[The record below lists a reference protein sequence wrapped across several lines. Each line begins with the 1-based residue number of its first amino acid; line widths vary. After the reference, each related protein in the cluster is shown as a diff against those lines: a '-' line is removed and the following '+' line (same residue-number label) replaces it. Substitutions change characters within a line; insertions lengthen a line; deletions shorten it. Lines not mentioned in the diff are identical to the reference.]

1 MSVIARPPLHCCYR
15 GHHNCFHKGS
25 LGMSCVYRTS
35 WLLCRPLGPLTPR
48 RSEMESRRLS
58 SAENTHLHTWCG
70 NRPNV
75 CSSSW
80 NERWSWDGNMFEYL
94 TVSNH
99 TNQTSRGLQQM
110 ITLFWIRF
118 FFFVVFEA
126 PCASTLMS
134 YLCKLLQQKGLS
146 MKFLYESSCCRST
159 TSVCVFTHTA
169 YTLMSL
175 PKPCL
180 NGSRFPDIFQS
191 PGCCC
196 GLSAIHSMQNMLLVY
211 FSHILFAMRYLNKHK
226 WHRKHSESVLRC
238 SSLRQREAL
247 RRSSSV

>member
-1 MSVIARPPLHCCYR
+1 MSVIARPPLHCRYR

-58 SAENTHLHTWCG
+58 SAENTHLHTWRG

-99 TNQTSRGLQQM
+99 VAANDHFILNP
-110 ITLFWIRF
+110 I
-118 FFFVVFEA
+118 FFVVFEP
-126 PCASTLMS
+126 PCASTLTAS
-134 YLCKLLQQKGLS
+134 YLCKLLQQKGQAW
-146 MKFLYESSCCRST
+146 SSYKSQAAAEAQLLF
-159 TSVCVFTHTA
+159 VCLLTQLTHWCHCQNHV
-169 YTLMSL
+169 LMA
-175 PKPCL
+175 
-180 NGSRFPDIFQS
+180 PDLQIF
-191 PGCCC
+191 
-196 GLSAIHSMQNMLLVY
+196 
-211 FSHILFAMRYLNKHK
+211 
-226 WHRKHSESVLRC
+226 
-238 SSLRQREAL
+238 SSLQGAVAVSRPFTVCRTCFSYVSPIFCLQC
-247 RRSSSV
+247 VI